1 MIPNLLWTAV
11 FVVPVAI
18 FCYTF
23 VTPKIIYLLLGGSCI
38 PIFFPNSFFDRI
50 QASRNSQWYRKVG
63 VRYINTF
70 AQSGGLVNKLLKK
83 KFPGYKTVSGTRA
96 SIRKHYYQT
105 YLFEKFHF
113 SLFLFF
119 AFMTIHAGS
128 HGYWYWV
135 LILTISN
142 LLYNVYPNLLQQY
155 IRVKLESAKQ
165 VKKIP

>member
-1 MIPNLLWTAV
+1 MFHVTTWTRSELKV
-11 FVVPVAI
+11 WHVMFNFYSVTLYHHISHMYRHKYQNEEHEI
-18 FCYTF
+18 FDIQYVHYKLYT
-23 VTPKIIYLLLGGSCI
+23 V
-38 PIFFPNSFFDRI
+38 
-50 QASRNSQWYRKVG
+50 W
-63 VRYINTF
+63 
-70 AQSGGLVNKLLKK
+70 
-83 KFPGYKTVSGTRA
+83 TRD
-96 SIRKHYYQT
+96 YYQT

-165 VKKIP
+165 VKKIPWMKCINKRLQPPVVFAMPAEGYGHFLFHPG